1 MTTALDEAMSEILK
15 SMIVFDAHPL
25 MYELRDEV

>member
-15 SMIVFDAHPL
+15 SMIVFDAHPPT
-25 MYELRDEV
+25 YELRDEV